1 MRDTV
6 FQEFINISFK
16 TIRMLILKKTA
27 LSSFHAKIDIYFEIS
42 KFFQRLW
49 TK

>member
-16 TIRMLILKKTA
+16 TIRMLILKTA